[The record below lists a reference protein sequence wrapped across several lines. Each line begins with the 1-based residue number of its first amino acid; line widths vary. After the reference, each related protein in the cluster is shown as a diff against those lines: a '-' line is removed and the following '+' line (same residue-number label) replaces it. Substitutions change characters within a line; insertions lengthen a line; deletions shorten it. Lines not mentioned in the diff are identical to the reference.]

1 MTTHTKNQN
10 SGHRFSERIARPR
23 VLLLLAILAI
33 GSLML
38 SFYLGTR
45 YAATGPDPAVQAKT
59 VIPVWAK
66 VEERTVSEGLA
77 IAGTTKAGETAPI
90 SARTNG
96 EPVLVYQNQKPGNV
110 LKAGDFIGI
119 IGADPVFVLEGPLPL
134 YRDLNLGDNGDDVL
148 AFQKA
153 LNSAGY
159 ATAQSGTV
167 TEDTLDAVTRLHRA
181 HLTGVPSEGVTSI
194 ARNNYAILPGGSH
207 TVTAVAA
214 VGQLIN
220 DGNPIASVETSEP
233 YVESSVELSVAN
245 KLKAGDRV
253 SLRTSTGSVEGTIT
267 SIGELQNDPSKGA
280 AKSVRFNA
288 DDPSK
293 LTPGQSA
300 SITSKGNTSTT
311 LAVPTTA
318 VRQDSQGTYVLVEKG
333 GSSTSTSKDAPATE
347 RVNVEVLRT
356 AGGYAA
362 INANLSAG
370 QKVLVS

>member
-1 MTTHTKNQN
+1 MTTHSQNQN

-45 YAATGPDPAVQAKT
+45 YAATGPDPTVQAKT

-119 IGADPVFVLEGPLPL
+119 IGADPVFVLDGPLPL

-280 AKSVRFNA
+280 AKSVRFSA
-288 DDPSK
+288 DDPIK

-362 INANLSAG
+362 INANLSTG

>member
-194 ARNNYAILPGGSH
+194 ARSNYAILPGGSH

-214 VGQLIN
+214 VGQLIS

-233 YVESSVELSVAN
+233 YVESSVELAVAN

-280 AKSVRFNA
+280 AKSVRFSA
-288 DDPSK
+288 DDPNK

-362 INANLSAG
+362 INANLSTG

>member
-159 ATAQSGTV
+159 STVQSGTV
-167 TEDTLDAVTRLHRA
+167 TEDTLAGHAGQVRAVQARD
-181 HLTGVPSEGVTSI
+181 GVEGVTTI
-194 ARNNYAILPGGSH
+194 ARSNYAILPGGSH

-214 VGQLIN
+214 VGQLIS

-233 YVESSVELSVAN
+233 YVESSVELAVAN
-245 KLKAGDRV
+245 KLKVGDRV

-280 AKSVRFNA
+280 AKSVRFSA

-362 INANLSAG
+362 INANLSTG

>member
-45 YAATGPDPAVQAKT
+45 YAATGPDPTVQAKT

-119 IGADPVFVLEGPLPL
+119 IGADPVFVLDGPLPL

-280 AKSVRFNA
+280 AKSVRFSA
-288 DDPSK
+288 DDPIK

-362 INANLSAG
+362 INANLSTG

>member
-110 LKAGDFIGI
+110 LKAGD
-119 IGADPVFVLEGPLPL
+119 
-134 YRDLNLGDNGDDVL
+134 DVL

-194 ARNNYAILPGGSH
+194 VRNNYAILPGGSH

-214 VGQLIN
+214 VGQLIS

-233 YVESSVELSVAN
+233 YVESSVELAVAN
-245 KLKAGDRV
+245 KLKVGDRI

-280 AKSVRFNA
+280 AKSVRFSA

-362 INANLSAG
+362 INANLSTG

>member
-1 MTTHTKNQN
+1 MTTHSQNQN

-45 YAATGPDPAVQAKT
+45 YAATGPDPTVQAKT

-214 VGQLIN
+214 VGQLIS

-245 KLKAGDRV
+245 KVKAGDRV

-280 AKSVRFNA
+280 VKSVRFNA

-318 VRQDSQGTYVLVEKG
+318 VRQDSQGTYVLVEKD
-333 GSSTSTSKDAPATE
+333 GSSTSTSKEAPATE
-347 RVNVEVLRT
+347 RINVEVLRT

>member
-23 VLLLLAILAI
+23 VLLLLAILAV

-45 YAATGPDPAVQAKT
+45 YAATGPDPTVQAKT

-77 IAGTTKAGETAPI
+77 IAGTTKAGEAAPI

-167 TEDTLDAVTRLHRA
+167 TEDTLEAVTRLHRA
-181 HLTGVPSEGVTSI
+181 HLTGVPGEGVTSI
-194 ARNNYAILPGGSH
+194 ARSNYAILPGGSH

-214 VGQLIN
+214 VGQLIS

-233 YVESSVELSVAN
+233 YVESSVELAVAN
-245 KLKAGDRV
+245 KLKAGDRI

-267 SIGELQNDPSKGA
+267 SIGELQNDPTKGA

-333 GSSTSTSKDAPATE
+333 GSSTSTSKEAPATE

>member
-119 IGADPVFVLEGPLPL
+119 IGADPVFVLDGPLPL
-134 YRDLNLGDNGDDVL
+134 YRDLHLGDNGDDVL

-214 VGQLIN
+214 VGQLIS

-245 KLKAGDRV
+245 KVKAGDRV

-267 SIGELQNDPSKGA
+267 SIGELQNDPSKGV
-280 AKSVRFNA
+280 AKSVRFSA
-288 DDPSK
+288 DDSCK

-362 INANLSAG
+362 INANLSTG

>member
-194 ARNNYAILPGGSH
+194 VRNNYAILPGGSH

-267 SIGELQNDPSKGA
+267 SIGELQNDHSKGA
-280 AKSVRFNA
+280 VKSVRFSA
-288 DDPSK
+288 DDPCK
-293 LTPGQSA
+293 LTPAQCPSL
-300 SITSKGNTSTT
+300 TSKGNTSTT

-362 INANLSAG
+362 INANLSTG

>member
-1 MTTHTKNQN
+1 MTTHSQNQN

-119 IGADPVFVLEGPLPL
+119 IGADPVFVLDGPLPL

-280 AKSVRFNA
+280 AKSVRFSA
-288 DDPSK
+288 DDPIK

-333 GSSTSTSKDAPATE
+333 GSSTATSKDAPATE

>member
-1 MTTHTKNQN
+1 MTTHSQNQN

-45 YAATGPDPAVQAKT
+45 YAATGPDPTVQAKT

-119 IGADPVFVLEGPLPL
+119 IGADPVFVLDGPLPL

-280 AKSVRFNA
+280 AKSVRFSA
-288 DDPSK
+288 DDPIK

-333 GSSTSTSKDAPATE
+333 GSSTATSKDAPATE

>member
-1 MTTHTKNQN
+1 MTTHSQNQN

-45 YAATGPDPAVQAKT
+45 YAATGPDPTVQAKT

-280 AKSVRFNA
+280 AKSVRFSA
-288 DDPSK
+288 DDPIK

-333 GSSTSTSKDAPATE
+333 GSSTATSKDAPATE

>member
-1 MTTHTKNQN
+1 
-10 SGHRFSERIARPR
+10 
-23 VLLLLAILAI
+23 
-33 GSLML
+33 ML

-45 YAATGPDPAVQAKT
+45 YAATGPDPTVQAKT

-119 IGADPVFVLEGPLPL
+119 IGADPVFVLDGPLPL

-159 ATAQSGTV
+159 STAQSGTV

-194 ARNNYAILPGGSH
+194 ARSNYAILPGGSR

-220 DGNPIASVETSEP
+220 DGTPIASVETSEP

-245 KLKAGDRV
+245 KLKVGDRI

-280 AKSVRFNA
+280 VKSVRFNA

-318 VRQDSQGTYVLVEKG
+318 VRQDSQGTYVLVEKD
-333 GSSTSTSKDAPATE
+333 GSSTSTSKEAPATE
-347 RVNVEVLRT
+347 RINVEVLRT

>member
-45 YAATGPDPAVQAKT
+45 YAATGPDPTVQAKT

-194 ARNNYAILPGGSH
+194 ARSNYAILPGGSH

-214 VGQLIN
+214 VGQLIS

-233 YVESSVELSVAN
+233 YVESSVELAVAN
-245 KLKAGDRV
+245 KLKVGDRI

-280 AKSVRFNA
+280 AKSVRFSA

-362 INANLSAG
+362 INANLSTG

>member
-280 AKSVRFNA
+280 AKSVRLSA

-347 RVNVEVLRT
+347 RINVEVLRT

-362 INANLSAG
+362 INANLSTG

>member
-1 MTTHTKNQN
+1 MTTHSQNQN

-280 AKSVRFNA
+280 AKSVRFSA

-293 LTPGQSA
+293 LTPWQSA

-362 INANLSAG
+362 ITANLSTG

>member
-194 ARNNYAILPGGSH
+194 ARSNYAILPGGSH

-214 VGQLIN
+214 VGQLIS

-280 AKSVRFNA
+280 AKSVRVSA

>member
-23 VLLLLAILAI
+23 VLLLLAILAV

-45 YAATGPDPAVQAKT
+45 YAATGPDPTVQAKT

-167 TEDTLDAVTRLHRA
+167 TEDTLEAVTRLHRA
-181 HLTGVPSEGVTSI
+181 HLTGVPGEGVTSI
-194 ARNNYAILPGGSH
+194 ARSNYAILPGGSH

-214 VGQLIN
+214 VGQLIS

-233 YVESSVELSVAN
+233 YVESSVELAVAN
-245 KLKAGDRV
+245 KLKAGDRI

-267 SIGELQNDPSKGA
+267 SIGELQNDPTKGA

-333 GSSTSTSKDAPATE
+333 GSSTSTSKEAPATE

>member
-1 MTTHTKNQN
+1 MTTHSQNQN

-45 YAATGPDPAVQAKT
+45 YAATGPDPTVQAKT

-119 IGADPVFVLEGPLPL
+119 IGADPVFVLDGPLPL

-280 AKSVRFNA
+280 AKSVRFSA
-288 DDPSK
+288 DDPIK

-333 GSSTSTSKDAPATE
+333 GSSTSNSKDAPVTE

-362 INANLSAG
+362 INANLSTG

>member
-1 MTTHTKNQN
+1 
-10 SGHRFSERIARPR
+10 
-23 VLLLLAILAI
+23 
-33 GSLML
+33 ML

-280 AKSVRFNA
+280 AKSVRFSA

>member
-214 VGQLIN
+214 VGQLIS
-220 DGNPIASVETSEP
+220 DGIPIASVETSEP
-233 YVESSVELSVAN
+233 YVESSVELAVAN
-245 KLKAGDRV
+245 KLKVGDRV

-280 AKSVRFNA
+280 AKSVRFSA

-347 RVNVEVLRT
+347 RV
-356 AGGYAA
+356 
-362 INANLSAG
+362 
-370 QKVLVS
+370 

>member
-45 YAATGPDPAVQAKT
+45 YAATGPDPTVQAKT

-194 ARNNYAILPGGSH
+194 ARNNYA
-207 TVTAVAA
+207 VAA
-214 VGQLIN
+214 VGQLIS

-245 KLKAGDRV
+245 KVKAGDRV

-280 AKSVRFNA
+280 AKSVRFSA

>member
-1 MTTHTKNQN
+1 MTTHSQNQN

-119 IGADPVFVLEGPLPL
+119 IGADPVFVLDGPLPL

-280 AKSVRFNA
+280 AKSVRFSA
-288 DDPSK
+288 DDPIK

-362 INANLSAG
+362 INANLSTG

>member
-1 MTTHTKNQN
+1 M
-10 SGHRFSERIARPR
+10 
-23 VLLLLAILAI
+23 
-33 GSLML
+33 
-38 SFYLGTR
+38 
-45 YAATGPDPAVQAKT
+45 
-59 VIPVWAK
+59 
-66 VEERTVSEGLA
+66 
-77 IAGTTKAGETAPI
+77 
-90 SARTNG
+90 
-96 EPVLVYQNQKPGNV
+96 
-110 LKAGDFIGI
+110 
-119 IGADPVFVLEGPLPL
+119 
-134 YRDLNLGDNGDDVL
+134 L

-214 VGQLIN
+214 VGQLIS

-233 YVESSVELSVAN
+233 YVESSVELAVAN

-280 AKSVRFNA
+280 AKSVRFSA

-362 INANLSAG
+362 INANLSTG

>member
-1 MTTHTKNQN
+1 M
-10 SGHRFSERIARPR
+10 
-23 VLLLLAILAI
+23 
-33 GSLML
+33 
-38 SFYLGTR
+38 
-45 YAATGPDPAVQAKT
+45 
-59 VIPVWAK
+59 
-66 VEERTVSEGLA
+66 
-77 IAGTTKAGETAPI
+77 
-90 SARTNG
+90 
-96 EPVLVYQNQKPGNV
+96 LVYQNQKPGNV

-159 ATAQSGTV
+159 STVQSGTV

-194 ARNNYAILPGGSH
+194 ARSNYAILPGGSH

-214 VGQLIN
+214 VGQLIS

-233 YVESSVELSVAN
+233 YVESSVELAVAN

-280 AKSVRFNA
+280 AKSVRFSA

-333 GSSTSTSKDAPATE
+333 GSSTATGKDAPATE

>member
-77 IAGTTKAGETAPI
+77 VAGTTKAGETAPI

-181 HLTGVPSEGVTSI
+181 HLTGVPSEGLTSI

-214 VGQLIN
+214 VGQLIS

-245 KLKAGDRV
+245 KLKVGDRV

-280 AKSVRFNA
+280 AKSVRFSA

-333 GSSTSTSKDAPATE
+333 GSSTSTSKDAPE
-347 RVNVEVLRT
+347 
-356 AGGYAA
+356 
-362 INANLSAG
+362 S
-370 QKVLVS
+370 S